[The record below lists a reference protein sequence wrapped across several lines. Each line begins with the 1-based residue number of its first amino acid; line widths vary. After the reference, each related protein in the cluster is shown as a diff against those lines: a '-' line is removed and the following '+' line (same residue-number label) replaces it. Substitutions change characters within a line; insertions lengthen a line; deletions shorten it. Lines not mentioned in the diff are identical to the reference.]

1 MRWFNL
7 FRKNNI
13 ENAVIDNPF
22 RIQLREKHEGQ
33 IGYVVSIPRV
43 RILYPRGKNRG
54 DICVADLFSII
65 LWDTIDENYDVRVRI
80 DRGDSGRDKN
90 NVAIDNKIYDA
101 IIEDIRR
108 SDCLVFIVIT
118 KDGINETKHK
128 HFYQELIECKKII
141 ENNAKR
147 KDLFVPILL
156 CEPDT
161 IDVHGKR
168 MYSEL
173 IENNRL
179 ERIEDF
185 VGLSLNKGLKEYI
198 KLFVRIYSAKPI
210 IFQIFRKFELV
221 VKIITVYRGHVFH
234 KISRQLYISS

>member
-179 ERIEDF
+179 
-185 VGLSLNKGLKEYI
+185 
-198 KLFVRIYSAKPI
+198 
-210 IFQIFRKFELV
+210 
-221 VKIITVYRGHVFH
+221 
-234 KISRQLYISS
+234 

>member
-118 KDGINETKHK
+118 KDGINTVVMGPATRHGHCAASIADCRDILQMEQLLSALIQRLTRETVV
-128 HFYQELIECKKII
+128 QL
-141 ENNAKR
+141 
-147 KDLFVPILL
+147 
-156 CEPDT
+156 T
-161 IDVHGKR
+161 
-168 MYSEL
+168 
-173 IENNRL
+173 
-179 ERIEDF
+179 DF
-185 VGLSLNKGLKEYI
+185 
-198 KLFVRIYSAKPI
+198 R
-210 IFQIFRKFELV
+210 
-221 VKIITVYRGHVFH
+221 
-234 KISRQLYISS
+234 

>member
-1 MRWFNL
+1 MLSFYSYN
-7 FRKNNI
+7 
-13 ENAVIDNPF
+13 
-22 RIQLREKHEGQ
+22 
-33 IGYVVSIPRV
+33 
-43 RILYPRGKNRG
+43 
-54 DICVADLFSII
+54 
-65 LWDTIDENYDVRVRI
+65 
-80 DRGDSGRDKN
+80 
-90 NVAIDNKIYDA
+90 
-101 IIEDIRR
+101 
-108 SDCLVFIVIT
+108 

-185 VGLSLNKGLKEYI
+185 VGLSLNKGLKEFKEFIHKTIRPYI
-198 KLFVRIYSAKPI
+198 LS
-210 IFQIFRKFELV
+210 
-221 VKIITVYRGHVFH
+221 
-234 KISRQLYISS
+234 

>member
-118 KDGINETKHK
+118 
-128 HFYQELIECKKII
+128 
-141 ENNAKR
+141 
-147 KDLFVPILL
+147 
-156 CEPDT
+156 
-161 IDVHGKR
+161 
-168 MYSEL
+168 
-173 IENNRL
+173 
-179 ERIEDF
+179 
-185 VGLSLNKGLKEYI
+185 
-198 KLFVRIYSAKPI
+198 
-210 IFQIFRKFELV
+210 
-221 VKIITVYRGHVFH
+221 
-234 KISRQLYISS
+234 